1 MTMMTPS
8 DSTWPLRMTADAAF
22 GYRGEIPAARF
33 EFPSPRVGVTIES
46 RLLSS
51 SKLSRVCRAC
61 RAASPSGRQHG
72 ILHFRPEQKLEF
84 AHASRFRVLKTRLSV
99 RRTGQLGQQSSNRL
113 FPQRVESSRVE
124 PRDSIAR
131 RDRKRTALIFAD
143 VSTNV

>member
-1 MTMMTPS
+1 MMTPS

-99 RRTGQLGQQSSNRL
+99 GRTGQL
-113 FPQRVESSRVE
+113 SSRVE
-124 PRDSIAR
+124 SNLETRLRDVTESGQRSFLLTFLPMYNSLAIY
-131 RDRKRTALIFAD
+131 TTLYIQHQ
-143 VSTNV
+143 